1 MKDGPE
7 TKPLRERLL
16 QRTEETQE
24 AQRQQEDWMA
34 STSQSFK
41 NDLEA
46 ILIDAQNTIK
56 AGIQDLTSEVE
67 AELNQ
72 ERCEKQQLLTQNEEF
87 QNNLSDILTTIVKE
101 QTKTTKA
108 LEQLGTQMK
117 RLKMMAAAAIL
128 SMPVI
133 FWLLVPTQQDH
144 LQQGKPM
151 SLQLPGRYLIMDI
164 KTGEMANCLMLPTGR
179 QPQCSKVE
187 F

>member
-7 TKPLRERLL
+7 TKPLRERLRENEQDMENSRKDL
-16 QRTEETQE
+16 
-24 AQRQQEDWMA
+24 MA
-34 STSQSFK
+34 SASQSLK
-41 NDLEA
+41 NDLDT
-46 ILIDAQNTIK
+46 ILNDARNTIK
-56 AGIQDLTSEVE
+56 AGIQDLKSEVE
-67 AELNQ
+67 TELNQ
-72 ERCEKQQLLTQNEEF
+72 ERSEKQQHLARYEKLQK
-87 QNNLSDILTTIVKE
+87 NLSDILTKIFKE
-101 QTKTTKA
+101 QTTTATA
-108 LEQLGTQMK
+108 LEQLEAQMK
-117 RLKMMAAAAIL
+117 RQKMMAAAAIL

>member
-1 MKDGPE
+1 MKDGQE
-7 TKPLRERLL
+7 TRPLHEQLL
-16 QRTEETQE
+16 RQQQE
-24 AQRQQEDWMA
+24 AENRQKDLMTSA
-34 STSQSFK
+34 SQSFK
-41 NDLEA
+41 KDLDD
-46 ILIDAQNTIK
+46 ILNDAQNTIK
-56 AGIQDLTSEVE
+56 AGIQDLTSEFE

-72 ERCEKQQLLTQNEEF
+72 ERSEKQQHLTQNEEF
-87 QNNLSDILTTIVKE
+87 QENLSDILTMIFNK

-108 LEQLGTQMK
+108 LDQLGTQMK
-117 RLKMMAAAAIL
+117 RQKMMAAAAIL
-128 SMPVI
+128 LMPVI

-151 SLQLPGRYLIMDI
+151 SLHLPGRYLIMDI